1 MEEGKEDGGGAE
13 AEPLNL
19 FGEEVEEVERRG
31 LMNNTLS
38 EKRSIFVLPQQRLHT
53 QHQLLFKTGDFI
65 SWNAVMGRFFF

>member
-1 MEEGKEDGGGAE
+1 MEEGKEEKDGGGAE

-38 EKRSIFVLPQQRLHT
+38 EKRSIFVLPQQKLTHT
-53 QHQLLFKTGDFI
+53 Q
-65 SWNAVMGRFFF
+65 